1 MDVRDLPALNATL
14 NGISTV
20 LLLSGLAFI
29 HAREIERHRFCMIA
43 AFACSCLFLTSY
55 LIYHAQVGSVPF
67 TREGWIRPVYFT
79 ILITHIPLAAI
90 VPPLAILTL
99 HRAWRERFDQ
109 HKRLARWTFPIWMY
123 VSVTGVAIYWM
134 LYRL

>member
-14 NGISTV
+14 NGISTI

-29 HAREIERHRFCMIA
+29 RCRQIERHRFCMLA

-67 TREGWIRPVYFT
+67 TKEGWIRPVYFT
-79 ILITHIPLAAI
+79 ILMTHIPLAAL
-90 VPPLAILTL
+90 VPPLAMITL
-99 HRAWRERFDQ
+99 YRAWRERFDQ
-109 HKRLARWTFPIWMY
+109 HKRLARWTFPIWLY
-123 VSVTGVAIYWM
+123 VSVSGVAIYWM